1 MTAVYDA
8 AVIGAGPAGAALAI
22 HLARAGQRVI
32 VLEAKRLP
40 RDKACAESISPA
52 AEPLL
57 RDLSVFDD
65 DVLASARLRGF
76 RVYAPNGRS
85 FQGDYAGTR
94 DSAGHSCYENGL
106 VIRRSR
112 LDAALIGGAEKAGVV
127 IQDGWRLSRLT
138 QETSGDA
145 TTTTL
150 FPTDTGQ
157 APLKARLLLAADG
170 VHSTVAR
177 QFDLR
182 RPGKLRKIALV
193 AHMRGIAGLTEY
205 GEMHVAGRRYV
216 GVAPLETAGD
226 LCNVAM
232 VVDEKRDGRA
242 VAGQAESFLSAA
254 LQSFPGL
261 RGRLDNAYIERRT
274 LTTSGICTKVRRLS
288 GDGFLLVGD
297 AAGYYDP
304 FTGEGI
310 YRALRGAQLAA
321 AVALPALAGHDNSA
335 RALAAYDRDYR
346 REFRGKRFV
355 EMIIQVGVAVP
366 PLMNHLAATME
377 KRKDMAD
384 TIVAVT
390 GDILPPWAALNPA
403 YLLRLAV

>member
-1 MTAVYDA
+1 MTMVYDA
-8 AVIGAGPAGAALAI
+8 AVIGAGPGGTALAI

-40 RDKACAESISPA
+40 RDKACAEAISPA

-65 DVLASARLRGF
+65 VLAPSRVRGF
-76 RVYAPNGRS
+76 RVYAPNGQS
-85 FQGDYAGTR
+85 FQGDYAATR
-94 DSAGHSCYENGL
+94 DAAGHSRYESGL

-112 LDAALIGGAEKAGVV
+112 LDAALVASATKAGVV
-127 IQDGWRLSRLT
+127 IQDGWRLARFT
-138 QETSGDA
+138 QEGAGTA
-145 TTTTL
+145 TITTL
-150 FPTDTGQ
+150 IPTDKGQ
-157 APLKARLLLAADG
+157 APLKARLLVAADG

-177 QFDLR
+177 QLGLR
-182 RPGKLRKIALV
+182 RPGRLRKIALV

-216 GVAPLETAGD
+216 GVAPLEADGD
-226 LCNVAM
+226 LCNVAL
-232 VVDEKRDGRA
+232 VVDEKRDGHA
-242 VAGQAESFLSAA
+242 VAGHTESFLSDA
-254 LQSFPGL
+254 LHTFPGL
-261 RGRLDNAYIERRT
+261 RGRLDHAYVERRT
-274 LTTSGICTKVRRLS
+274 LTTSGICTTVRRLS

-321 AVALPALAGHDNSA
+321 AVVLPALSRGNTSA
-335 RALAAYDRDYR
+335 EVLAAYDRAYR
-346 REFRGKRFV
+346 REFRGKRLV
-355 EMIIQVGVAVP
+355 EMIIQAGVAVP
-366 PLMNHLAATME
+366 PLMNHLANTME
-377 KRKDMAD
+377 RHKDMAD

-390 GDILPPWAALNPA
+390 GDILSPWAALNPA